1 MHLKHAITL
10 IKSLCDKELFFEFM
24 GMNDE
29 GINELLDIAEPAE
42 ENHKYIFLSFDKLV
56 KEECGKFYTA
66 CIDDVQNQR

>member
-1 MHLKHAITL
+1 
-10 IKSLCDKELFFEFM
+10 M